1 MDFPYLPPMFEN
13 NNDALV
19 PEIWAQESL
28 MILEENMVVGN
39 LVHRDFENKIAA
51 YGDVVNTRKPN
62 AFEASRKTDNE
73 DVVVQD
79 AISTNIPVPL
89 NQHWYV
95 SFTIKDG
102 EESKSFQSLVAQY
115 LRPQALAIAQAVDR
129 VVSGRVAQ
137 FAMVNR
143 FGSLSGGATD
153 ANVLGVRKILNN
165 NKCPMQGRNLVLT
178 SDSETD
184 LLALDKYSDVDR
196 SGSPEALRQAFLG
209 QKRGFDIY
217 MAQNMSSTL
226 DDSDITTTTVSG
238 AVIIGASTITVASGT
253 GIIAGAFI
261 SVAGT
266 PYRVT
271 NVATAVLTV
280 SPTVDKAIANGA
292 AVKSY
297 DADTVNQAST
307 TTALGGDGTTAG
319 YRSGWHKA
327 IVLDVGVVLPEVGAL
342 VSFGTSGTSA
352 IYSVVARSTATG
364 SITLD
369 RPVEVAIADGA
380 ACNRGPTGSLNFAF
394 HRNACA
400 MVTRPLVA
408 PRSNLADSYV
418 ASYNGLGIRV
428 VVTYEG
434 RGQGHLVTADLLMGV
449 ATLDTEYGAVL
460 LA

>member
-1 MDFPYLPPMFEN
+1 MDFLYLPPMFEN
-13 NNDALV
+13 DNDALV

-217 MAQNMSSTL
+217 MAQNMILTSLRLRSPVL
-226 DDSDITTTTVSG
+226 SL
-238 AVIIGASTITVASGT
+238 
-253 GIIAGAFI
+253 
-261 SVAGT
+261 SVLRRL
-266 PYRVT
+266 PLPRVP
-271 NVATAVLTV
+271 VLLQV
-280 SPTVDKAIANGA
+280 PLSPWLVRL
-292 AVKSY
+292 
-297 DADTVNQAST
+297 
-307 TTALGGDGTTAG
+307 TAL
-319 YRSGWHKA
+319 
-327 IVLDVGVVLPEVGAL
+327 P
-342 VSFGTSGTSA
+342 TSP
-352 IYSVVARSTATG
+352 
-364 SITLD
+364 
-369 RPVEVAIADGA
+369 RP
-380 ACNRGPTGSLNFAF
+380 C
-394 HRNACA
+394 
-400 MVTRPLVA
+400 
-408 PRSNLADSYV
+408 
-418 ASYNGLGIRV
+418 
-428 VVTYEG
+428 
-434 RGQGHLVTADLLMGV
+434 
-449 ATLDTEYGAVL
+449 
-460 LA
+460 